1 LIDDIATIPESVL
14 YAHWRFFVRHWLNH
28 RFWSAIVLAGA
39 LGMPTTHLAAQT
51 PTPKTTLVAPTKP
64 ASKFTPRLQML
75 AQSTT
80 LRRAT
85 AQAQALA
92 LSLPAAGPGS
102 LLKNAR
108 GQLLIYLYTD
118 DLSPANL
125 NAIRNAGA
133 TIEHVSAAYHVVTV
147 HVDAANLNA
156 LAGIGAVKRMREELQ
171 PVVQGNG
178 IAPLKQH
185 TSAPAACNPVI
196 SEGNTQLLAGA
207 ARSLYGVDGSGIKVG
222 LLSDSFDK
230 NGGPDTLA
238 TDVANGELPGST
250 NPCERY
256 TPVTVIS
263 ETLDATGTD
272 EGRAMAQIVH
282 DLAPGA
288 QLGFASAFNG
298 LYEFADNIRNLRTWG
313 ADIIVDDV
321 YYLDE
326 PLFQDGP
333 VAVAISDVV
342 SSGAMYFTSAG
353 NSNHIISG
361 QNVGSYEAATYRPT
375 PCPAD
380 VLNYAPAS
388 DCHNF
393 NQSGTSN
400 TDQVT
405 IGSGSKI
412 DIDLQWNEPW
422 NGVQT
427 DFDLYLLDSA
437 GTVVVSST
445 FNSLAF
451 QEPIEYLAYTNVSGS
466 PQTYQIV
473 VNRYSGTDTPRIK
486 FFFTQQTDSGPNGL
500 TWVQYATTTLKDTVG
515 PTIAGHSASKY
526 SMSVAAVP
534 YSNNTTPEYFSSRG
548 PATHYFGP
556 VLGSTVAPGITP
568 ETLQQPD
575 FTATDG
581 GCNTFFGN
589 SVSPTCYRFYGT
601 SAAAPHAA
609 AVGALALQEARR
621 LHLSYNQSSMRSLL
635 KTTASSMSGGE
646 NTSTGAGMINALAA
660 VNAVVPH
667 RTFVPV
673 LCK

>member
-1 LIDDIATIPESVL
+1 
-14 YAHWRFFVRHWLNH
+14 FFVQHWLNY
-28 RFWSAIVLAGA
+28 RFWSAIVLAGL

-51 PTPKTTLVAPTKP
+51 PTPKAVLAAPAKP
-64 ASKFTPRLQML
+64 ASKFTPRLQLL
-75 AQSTT
+75 AQSTQ
-80 LRRAT
+80 LLRAT

-92 LSLPAAGPGS
+92 LGLPATGPGS
-102 LLKNAR
+102 LLKNAQ

-125 NAIRNAGA
+125 NAIRVAGA
-133 TIEHVSAAYHVVTV
+133 SVEHVSAEYHVVTV

-156 LAGIGAVKRMREELQ
+156 LANIGAVKRMREELQ

-178 IAPLKQH
+178 IAPLARR

-196 SEGNTQLLAGA
+196 SEGDTQLNASA
-207 ARSLYGVDGSGIKVG
+207 ARSIYGVDGTGIKVG
-222 LLSDSFDK
+222 VLSDSFDK
-230 NGGPDTLA
+230 LGGSDTFT
-238 TDVANGELPGST
+238 TDVASGELPGST
-250 NPCERY
+250 NPCGRY
-256 TPVTVIS
+256 TNVTVIS

-288 QLGFASAFNG
+288 QLGYATAFNG
-298 LYEFADNIRNLRTWG
+298 LYEFASNIRALRAWG

-342 SSGAMYFTSAG
+342 GTGAMYFTSAG
-353 NSNHIISG
+353 NGNHIVSG
-361 QNVGSYEAATYRPT
+361 QNVGSYEAAAYRPVT
-375 PCPAD
+375 CPND
-380 VLNYAPAS
+380 VLVYALG

-405 IGSGSKI
+405 IPGNGKI
-412 DIDLQWNEPW
+412 DVDLQWNEPW

-445 FNSLAF
+445 FNSLTF
-451 QEPIEYLAYTNVSGS
+451 QEPIEYLAYENPSS
-466 PQTYQIV
+466 SSQTYQIV
-473 VNRYSGTDTPRIK
+473 VNRYSGTATPRIK
-486 FFFTQQTDSGPNGL
+486 FFFSQQTAGI
-500 TWVQYATTTLKDTVG
+500 TWIQFGATTGSDTVG
-515 PTIAGHSASKY
+515 PAITGHSASKY
-526 SMSVAAVP
+526 PMSVAAVP
-534 YSNNTTPEYFSSRG
+534 YNSMTTPEDYSSRG
-548 PATHYFGP
+548 PAVHYYGP
-556 VLGSTVAPGITP
+556 VLGSTAAPGITP
-568 ETLQQPD
+568 ETIQQPD

-581 GCNTFFGN
+581 GCTSFFGN
-589 SVSPTCYRFYGT
+589 LMGCYRFYGT

-609 AVGALALQEARR
+609 AVAALALQEARL
-621 LHLSYNQSSMRSLL
+621 LHISYNQASMRSLL
-635 KTTASSMSGGE
+635 KT
-646 NTSTGAGMINALAA
+646 
-660 VNAVVPH
+660 
-667 RTFVPV
+667 
-673 LCK
+673 